1 MKTIDFA
8 RSYVTFRVDL
18 EERAPRTV
26 THKPPFSLNNARVPL
41 ECRCELTDLAA
52 RRSEEFVL
60 GVSCKTE
67 RVGVESD
74 IWTQPNADFV
84 PIFSRE
90 RFLTIKTFD
99 TADKHVPFY
108 PPERG
113 IQPDRQSGTIE
124 EAGFSRVTI
133 DLAECPG
140 EALETPRQIVD
151 AVLGNAPLVA
161 RTVLENGRYRAV
173 LEYPVKTVNANER
186 DWIYQTDT
194 GPVIFPDLEREP
206 EALLDGLELAFCAF
220 NAPTWTEFLVRTP
233 TPIGGG
239 VRVYHYSR
247 SVHLA
252 TTNQLIRIA
261 R

>member
-1 MKTIDFA
+1 LETIDFA
-8 RSYVTFRVDL
+8 RSFLTFRIDL
-18 EERAPRTV
+18 EARAPRTV
-26 THKPPFSLNNARVPL
+26 THKPPFTLNNARIVL
-41 ECRCELTDLAA
+41 ECRCEISDGVTG
-52 RRSEEFVL
+52 RTEEFVL
-60 GVSCKTE
+60 GASCKTE

-74 IWTQPNADFV
+74 IWTEPNADFV
-84 PIFSRE
+84 PIFSHD
-90 RFLTIKTFD
+90 RFLTIKTFE
-99 TADKHVPFY
+99 TADKRVAFY
-108 PPERG
+108 PVSRG
-113 IQPDRQSGTIE
+113 IQPERQSGTIE
-124 EAGFSRVTI
+124 EGGFSRVTI

-140 EALETPRQIVD
+140 EALETPRQVVE

-173 LEYPVKTVNANER
+173 LDYPVKTVNANER

-194 GPVIFPDLEREP
+194 GPVIFPDLERGP

-220 NAPTWTEFLVRTP
+220 NSPSWAEFLLRTS
-233 TPIGGG
+233 TAVGDGI
-239 VRVYHYSR
+239 RVYHYSR